1 MKKIRGIMLLV
12 SAMLLSG
19 CTISHTYGPY
29 LGKVLEKGTGVP
41 IEGAVVFVQFYTG
54 AGNIGGTSSVFAD
67 AVETLTDADGEF
79 LIPPHSITAFR
90 PLHGW
95 NKNGY
100 AIIFKPGYG
109 AFPGHRGTTLTH
121 PNGTLP
127 ANEAIV
133 IELPRLQSDDERR
146 ENLANVDS
154 YPMRQVPCER
164 QRQILK
170 LYNLESLSLGLGA
183 ALTNICGDVQDED

>member
-1 MKKIRGIMLLV
+1 MKRLQSLLLLV

-29 LGKVLEKGTGVP
+29 LGKVVEKGTGVP

-79 LIPPHSITAFR
+79 LIPPYSITSFR

-127 ANEAIV
+127 ANEAIM
-133 IELPRLQSDDERR
+133 IELPKLQTSEERR
-146 ENLANVDS
+146 ENLGNVN
-154 YPMRQVPCER
+154 YPKRQVPCEK
-164 QRQILK
+164 QRQLLK
-170 LYNLESLSLGLGA
+170 LYNSENLYLGLEPVM
-183 ALTNICGDVQDED
+183 TNICGDVQDED